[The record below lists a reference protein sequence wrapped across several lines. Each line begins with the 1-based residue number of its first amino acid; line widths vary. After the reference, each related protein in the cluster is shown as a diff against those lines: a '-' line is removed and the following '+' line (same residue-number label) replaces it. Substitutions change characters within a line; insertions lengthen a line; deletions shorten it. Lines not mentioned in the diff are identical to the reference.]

1 MVRGWLKI
9 DILNDSHKNMA
20 FQEIIY
26 ENIRKWMF
34 DKQTMTFK
42 NCNYL
47 CFVFNIRQIIFSRI
61 MAFKNGVDYISVTS
75 LSVLMKERNFNI
87 GCNVEFLLFLL
98 QFFCVNEPWN
108 VKGLLVAL
116 SFPCDNHKRNE
127 EIG

>member
-1 MVRGWLKI
+1 MVRGWLII

-87 GCNVEFLLFLL
+87 GCIVESLIFSLQLFYA
-98 QFFCVNEPWN
+98 NEPWN
-108 VKGLLVAL
+108 GKVLLISL
-116 SFPCDNHKRNE
+116 SFSCDNHKRNE
-127 EIG
+127 EIS